1 MDNVSGDG
9 YAGEKERAAMRRAPL
24 PRLFPAIVLTLA
36 AAMPAY
42 AHDPTPLLPF
52 FALGLLV
59 TGAAAAG
66 TKYVVGGFFHDE
78 MRTKRARLFFF
89 VGFCELAALVVATLA
104 SAGVIESIA
113 LDPEVNEELI
123 WWVAVSLVYSLLI
136 VFPNALLLRSE
147 QASTVRVVL
156 ASGGNIVRAWLLGLF
171 LPVALAVVW
180 LFLMLAFG

>member
-1 MDNVSGDG
+1 
-9 YAGEKERAAMRRAPL
+9 
-24 PRLFPAIVLTLA
+24 LFPAIALTLA
-36 AAMPAY
+36 GALPAY
-42 AHDPTPLLPF
+42 AHDPSPLLPYL
-52 FALGLLV
+52 ALGLLV

-66 TKYVVGGFFHDE
+66 AKYVVAGRLSGE
-78 MRTKRARLFFF
+78 VRTKRARLFFF
-89 VGFCELAALVVATLA
+89 VGFCELAALVVATLG
-104 SAGVIESIA
+104 SAGVIESIV
-113 LDPEVNEELI
+113 LDPEVKEEWIWWELI

-180 LFLMLAFG
+180 LFIMLASG